1 MKRYRVWITGYTLVC
16 AENETQAKERA
27 MEDTGYEAD
36 DVEELDES
44 DEEYKDCGEFY
55 GYED

>member
-1 MKRYRVWITGYTLVC
+1 MKRYRVYVSGYTLVC
-16 AENETQAKERA
+16 AEDEIQARRKA
-27 MEDTGYEAD
+27 MEDTGYDAD
-36 DVEELDES
+36 EVEELDES